1 MSNTSQMVLFI
12 IIGSISV
19 VILTILNVPQGITLA
34 LVIGASLMTFTI
46 YPLFLIYKSN
56 SIVAIDRYIIRNR
69 KKPLF
74 SYAYAL
80 AHGSYHEQ
88 EAALQLILKKYRQ
101 QHMQITYQANLA
113 LLQKDY
119 KKVLQLADEME
130 RPDYKPYYLGTAYSL
145 TGQIKLAETYIEHI
159 QTPWML
165 HSLKSSIALQ
175 QEDLTTYT
183 TEMEKAIEST
193 TGLQKYTL
201 HHRFAN
207 QSID

>member
-1 MSNTSQMVLFI
+1 M
-12 IIGSISV
+12 
-19 VILTILNVPQGITLA
+19 
-34 LVIGASLMTFTI
+34 IGASLITFTI

-56 SIVAIDRYIIRNR
+56 SIIAIDRYIIRNR

-101 QHMQITYQANLA
+101 QHMQITYKANLA
-113 LLQKDY
+113 LLQKY
-119 KKVLQLADEME
+119 YEEVIQLADEME

-145 TGQIKLAETYIEHI
+145 TGQIKRAETYIEKI

-165 HSLKSSIALQ
+165 HSLKSTIALQ
-175 QEDLTTYT
+175 QDDVTAYT
-183 TEMEKAIEST
+183 SEMKKAIKNT